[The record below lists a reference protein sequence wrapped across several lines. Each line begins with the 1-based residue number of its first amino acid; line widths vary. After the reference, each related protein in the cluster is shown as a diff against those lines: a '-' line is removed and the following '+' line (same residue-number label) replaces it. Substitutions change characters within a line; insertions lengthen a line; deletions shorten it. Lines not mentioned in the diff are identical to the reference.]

1 MLRSTLLALVATTV
15 TMGSAEAQL
24 RSVDQTIFGMD

>member
-1 MLRSTLLALVATTV
+1 MLKSTLLALAATAV
-15 TMGSAEAQL
+15 TIGSAEAQL

>member
-1 MLRSTLLALVATTV
+1 MLKSTFLALIATAV
-15 TMGSAEAQL
+15 TIGSGEAQL

>member
-1 MLRSTLLALVATTV
+1 MLRSTLLALVATAV
-15 TMGSAEAQL
+15 TMGSTEAQL